1 MFEDIKENG
10 WLTVKAEGFEGRA
23 SYITDVP
30 LDILDALIRYQR
42 NKETVPVCFDCEGSE
57 FYLLILNDFSV
68 YIIDERDVYAK
79 IILISRDA
87 DDFTEKILSE
97 IREKEEQFL
106 DFLFIPYTKQEEEYN
121 QYKNQYKE
129 EMEKAVDLL
138 TCIMQKKDVSARDYK
153 G

>member
-138 TCIMQKKDVSARDYK
+138 TCIMQKKNVSARDYK
-153 G
+153 W